1 MSTSTE
7 NQLISVVMQ
16 LGAIAE
22 CNCHYT
28 AGLAKRIEETG
39 KAVEALTI
47 AELITLADD
56 YNKLLNTVHGV
67 AV

>member
-1 MSTSTE
+1 
-7 NQLISVVMQ
+7 MQ

-22 CNCHYT
+22 SNCHYT

-39 KAVEALTI
+39 KAVETLTI
-47 AELITLADD
+47 AELIALDDD
-56 YNKLLNTVHGV
+56 YKKLLNTVHGV